1 MQVCDNTACGGRGPG
16 GVLCSGQ
23 GECACGRCRC
33 RPPYTGDDCECRVD
47 PDACRAPETPN
58 KVWGPE
64 MRLLSRSQAE
74 KLGKSRSLFILI
86 TMSTRGT

>member
-1 MQVCDNTACGGRGPG
+1 MVKVLGKKVTQVLKHCLPTSKYQVCDNTACGGRGPG

-58 KVWGPE
+58 KVCAGV
-64 MRLLSRSQAE
+64 R
-74 KLGKSRSLFILI
+74 K
-86 TMSTRGT
+86 